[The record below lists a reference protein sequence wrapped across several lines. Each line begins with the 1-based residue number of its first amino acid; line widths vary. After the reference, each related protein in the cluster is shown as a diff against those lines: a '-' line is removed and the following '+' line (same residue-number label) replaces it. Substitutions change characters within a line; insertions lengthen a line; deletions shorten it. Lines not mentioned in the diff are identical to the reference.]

1 MLCYFL
7 LIMEHT
13 VTLFKDLKV
22 SITMFQLFSTGSLW
36 KLFIQRILADHKE
49 VVVLM
54 NVKGLLHSPVAIYH
68 PTPLSYT
75 PHDTASITTSL
86 YPLQSSASH
95 FGKKVTNIYWFYCQ
109 HALSHFI
116 FLKGNYETPQEY
128 FH

>member
-36 KLFIQRILADHKE
+36 KLFTQRILADDKE

-54 NVKGLLHSPVAIYH
+54 NVKGLLHSPVAITQPH
-68 PTPLSYT
+68 PVVPQDTP
-75 PHDTASITTSL
+75 SITTSL
-86 YPLQSSASH
+86 YHLQSSASH
-95 FGKKVTNIYWFYCQ
+95 LGRKVTNIYWFYCQ

-128 FH
+128 FY

>member
-36 KLFIQRILADHKE
+36 KLFTQRILADDKE

-54 NVKGLLHSPVAIYH
+54 NVKGLLHSPVAITQPH
-68 PTPLSYT
+68 SVVPQDTP
-75 PHDTASITTSL
+75 SITTSL
-86 YPLQSSASH
+86 YHLQSSASH
-95 FGKKVTNIYWFYCQ
+95 LGRKVTNIYWFYCQ

-128 FH
+128 FY